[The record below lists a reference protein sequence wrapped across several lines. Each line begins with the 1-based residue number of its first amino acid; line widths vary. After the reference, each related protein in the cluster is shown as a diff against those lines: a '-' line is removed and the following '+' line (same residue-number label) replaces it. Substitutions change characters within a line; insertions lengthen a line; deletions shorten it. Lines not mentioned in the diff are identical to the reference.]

1 MKKDLLSLFDLDQE
15 EIFELLSLTD
25 TLRSTRRHQP
35 MLGKTAALLFQKPSL
50 RTRVSFEVGVS
61 QLGGSS
67 IFMGNEGVGLGVRE
81 SVSDVAQVL
90 SGYVDVIIA
99 RLFDHSL
106 IEELAAS
113 SSIPVINALTDLSH
127 PCQILADL
135 YTIQQH
141 GKLTPNLKVAFIG
154 DGNNVANSWIEL
166 AGIIPMHFMLAHPE
180 GYGPDAAILAKSQ
193 AAGISTI
200 ELVNDPKLASE
211 NADVLY
217 TDVWMSMGQEHEGS
231 ERKAIFKEFQINQ
244 QLLEVSH
251 DDSLVMHCLPAH
263 RGEEI
268 SEQALAG
275 KHSVIFEQAEN
286 RLHVQKAILAKLVG
300 HLSARPT
307 YQPVEWQAGVDDR
320 VGVEV

>member
-15 EIFELLSLTD
+15 ELFELLSLTD
-25 TLRSTRRHQP
+25 TLRMTRRHQP

-99 RLFDHSL
+99 RLFEHSL
-106 IEELAAS
+106 VEELAQSAN
-113 SSIPVINALTDLSH
+113 IPVINALTDLSH
-127 PCQILADL
+127 PCQILADI

-141 GKLTPNLKVAFIG
+141 GKLTPDLKVAFIG

-166 AGIIPMHFMLAHPE
+166 AGIIPMHFALAHPE
-180 GYGPDAAILAKSQ
+180 GYGPDRNILAKAR
-193 AAGISTI
+193 AAGLSTI
-200 ELVNDPKLASE
+200 ECVNDPKAAAE

-217 TDVWMSMGQEHEGS
+217 TDVWMSMGQETEGR
-231 ERKAIFKEFQINQ
+231 EREAIFKEFQINDS
-244 QLLEVSH
+244 LLVGSVS
-251 DDSLVMHCLPAH
+251 DSLVMHCLPAH
-263 RGEEI
+263 RDQEI
-268 SEQALAG
+268 THAAMTC

-286 RLHVQKAILAKLVG
+286 RLHAQKAILAKLVG
-300 HLSARPT
+300 HLTGVPK
-307 YQPVEWQAGVDDR
+307 YEPVEWQNAAHEAVTA
-320 VGVEV
+320 